1 MQPAQLIL
9 PLDQVPAPPIPTPP
23 TSLPEPQ
30 LAEAVTILAGLIAK
44 AAVPMTETVGN
55 ADE

>member
-9 PLDQVPAPPIPTPP
+9 PLDQVPAPPTTP
-23 TSLPEPQ
+23 SAQLPEPQ

-44 AAVPMTETVGN
+44 AAAPMTETVGS